1 MSKYLSIFRTS
12 FRQES
17 KTLANSLTSVVS
29 FFVIIYIFQQLWQFI
44 YGRNGGGNLIHGYT
58 VEMMIWYMIMAE
70 VLMYSVNARGVTREF
85 GKDIKSGRIAYQL
98 NKPYNYY
105 GYQVSS
111 QLGAIM
117 WKMIFLVPTGI
128 IMGLILFGPIPNFS
142 VAYVLPLFTS
152 LLMAALLTCIV
163 YGTIGLLSF
172 WIEEST
178 PFTWIVQKFQML
190 FGLFF
195 PPEFFPTW
203 LQPVIEYSPVY
214 AMMSG
219 PCKLMADFSWDLFL
233 RVSVSQVSYIALF
246 FVLGAIIYKSGTKK
260 VNVHGG

>member
-1 MSKYLSIFRTS
+1 MSKYFSIFRTS

-117 WKMIFLVPTGI
+117 WKMLFLVPTGI
-128 IMGLILFGPIPNFS
+128 IMGLILLGPIHNFS

-233 RVSVSQVSYIALF
+233 RVSVSQVSYIVMF